1 MNTMVRIGLTILI
14 IAALAVVIVVFKDNG
29 IVMIVAVVIAIALMA
44 GVWMVKKMG
53 DTSGLGSQN
62 SPEAI
67 DRNAKRLIAAI
78 NKNFN
83 AMGIEEIGK
92 TTQTIILKI
101 VKAVNSEKFR
111 NERHAVSALKRVPPS
126 KFEEARDVKYI
137 ASTLA
142 GYYVL
147 ASEETDLGFRTRQ
160 RIDNFIAGIDDQN
173 L

>member
-1 MNTMVRIGLTILI
+1 
-14 IAALAVVIVVFKDNG
+14 
-29 IVMIVAVVIAIALMA
+29 
-44 GVWMVKKMG
+44 
-53 DTSGLGSQN
+53 
-62 SPEAI
+62 
-67 DRNAKRLIAAI
+67 
-78 NKNFN
+78 
-83 AMGIEEIGK
+83 MGIEEIGK
-92 TTQTIILKI
+92 TTQTTQTIILKI